1 MGESLQSS
9 SIAAMPACGDVIAGK
24 YRITSVIGEGGM
36 GTVFAAHHEMLD
48 VAVAVKVLSAGLV
61 QTSGAVDRF
70 TREARAVARLR
81 SEHVA
86 HVMDVGTLDGG
97 QPYIVMELLQG
108 EDLRQRLEREGQLP
122 VQQAVDYVMQALD
135 AVAHAHAAG
144 IIHRDL
150 KPENLFVTITPDG
163 REIVKV
169 LDFGIAKLTQAT
181 QPAESGR
188 WRALTA
194 EHAALGSPHYMAPE
208 QVRDSRQIDQRAD
221 VWALGVILYE
231 LVTGRDAFP
240 GTSSGEI
247 FASILK
253 VAPAPIEALRPD
265 APWELDAVVSSCLAR
280 DPDER
285 FANVAELAR
294 ALAPLSSDAWSLHAD
309 RVEQTL
315 MRSQRLSDPMLG
327 PPDSGIISVR
337 PMRARYSSVPTAA
350 SESSKDA
357 AVQVVVAPL
366 DRNLI
371 SKPVSTSR
379 ASTPPPLLTS
389 VPSWR
394 PALVLTA
401 AAMALVAVFVAV
413 HATTP
418 RRADVHI
425 GAPLSS
431 GLPAHVPQPPRTVSV
446 GPAAPTPR
454 SDSQLPPPAW
464 VAPASSDS
472 TPVAAVRRGK
482 SPSLPRPAS
491 SPKGKASASPALPSV
506 LSSPE

>member
-9 SIAAMPACGDVIAGK
+9 SLAAMPVCGDMIAGK

-36 GTVFAAHHEMLD
+36 GAVFAAHHELLD
-48 VAVAVKVLSAGLV
+48 VAVAVKVLSANLV

-70 TREARAVARLR
+70 TREARAVARLK

-97 QPYIVMELLQG
+97 QPYIVMELLEG
-108 EDLRQRLEREGQLP
+108 EDLRQRIAREGRLP

-135 AVAHAHAAG
+135 AMAHAHAIG
-144 IIHRDL
+144 VVHRDL
-150 KPENLFVTITPDG
+150 KPENLFVTMTPDG

-169 LDFGIAKLTQAT
+169 LDFGVAKLSQAM
-181 QPAESGR
+181 QPQDSGR

-194 EHAALGSPHYMAPE
+194 EHTALGSPHYMAPE
-208 QVRDSRQIDQRAD
+208 QVRDSRLIDQRAD

-240 GTSSGEI
+240 GETTGEI
-247 FASILK
+247 FASILR
-253 VAPAPIEALRPD
+253 VAPEPIEALRPD
-265 APWELDAVVSSCLAR
+265 APWELDAAVTSCLTR

-294 ALAPLSSDAWSLHAD
+294 ALAPLASDGWCAYAD

-337 PMRARYSSVPTAA
+337 PMRARYSS
-350 SESSKDA
+350 
-357 AVQVVVAPL
+357 APL
-366 DRNLI
+366 AI
-371 SKPVSTSR
+371 IKPVS
-379 ASTPPPLLTS
+379 ASQEWVPPP
-389 VPSWR
+389 VPRSWLSR
-394 PALVLTA
+394 RWSLVLTA
-401 AAMALVAVFVAV
+401 AAMAVVAVLVVAR
-413 HATTP
+413 TRTP
-418 RRADVHI
+418 GRAQVPAAVPH
-425 GAPLSS
+425 SS
-431 GLPAHVPQPPRTVSV
+431 GLAAHEPQPPQAVST
-446 GPAAPTPR
+446 GPAARIPRADPAPTSAPT
-454 SDSQLPPPAW
+454 S
-464 VAPASSDS
+464 VAPASSND
-472 TPVAAVRRGK
+472 TQVTAVRRSK
-482 SPSLPRPAS
+482 APSLPRPAAAPKRQT
-491 SPKGKASASPALPSV
+491 SPSQSPALPSV